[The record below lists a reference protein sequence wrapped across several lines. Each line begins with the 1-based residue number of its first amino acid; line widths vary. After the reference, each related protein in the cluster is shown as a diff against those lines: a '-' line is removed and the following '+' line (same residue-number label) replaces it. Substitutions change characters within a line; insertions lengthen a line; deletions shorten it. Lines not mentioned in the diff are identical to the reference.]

1 MDQLRD
7 KILCT
12 SPLMTLCLR
21 LCSHLL
27 VCWKPGMQLH
37 VELVNTNILFFF
49 YLSVRIKFS
58 MFIFRNNPRQI
69 IPLYPN

>member
-1 MDQLRD
+1 VDQLRD

-27 VCWKPGMQLH
+27 VCWKPGMHLH
-37 VELVNTNILFFF
+37 VELVNTNILFF
-49 YLSVRIKFS
+49 YLSVRIEFS
-58 MFIFRNNPRQI
+58 LFIIRNNSRQI
-69 IPLYPN
+69 IPPYPN